1 MRGRRERGTWRPERV
16 TRMMAAGVSFV
27 NTLKR
32 SIPKKP
38 KMVANFSRNA
48 GRPGGFMKISGGMQ
62 SRSRKARRESG
73 FAGRALWMPRVTV
86 ATKWDDRNL
95 DVQPALRHSI
105 RTWATQKATVEPC
118 VMVGCSARWAAKNA
132 SASSN
137 WRGSV

>member
-1 MRGRRERGTWRPERV
+1 
-16 TRMMAAGVSFV
+16 MMAAGVSLE

-38 KMVANFSRNA
+38 RMVANFSRNA
-48 GRPGGFMKISGGMQ
+48 GGSGGFMKIGGGMQ
-62 SRSRKARRESG
+62 SNSRRAQRESG

-86 ATKWDDRNL
+86 ATKWEDRYF
-95 DVQPALRHSI
+95 DVQPALRHSV
-105 RTWATQKATVEPC
+105 RTWAKYEATVEPR

>member
-1 MRGRRERGTWRPERV
+1 MI
-16 TRMMAAGVSFV
+16 ADGVSLE

-38 KMVANFSRNA
+38 RMVANFSRKA
-48 GRPGGFMKISGGMQ
+48 GGSGGFMKIGGGMQ
-62 SRSRKARRESG
+62 SNRRRAQRESG

-86 ATKWDDRNL
+86 ATKWEDRYF
-95 DVQPALRHSI
+95 DVQPALRHSV
-105 RTWATQKATVEPC
+105 RTWAKYEATVEPR
-118 VMVGCSARWAAKNA
+118 VMVGCSARCAAKNA